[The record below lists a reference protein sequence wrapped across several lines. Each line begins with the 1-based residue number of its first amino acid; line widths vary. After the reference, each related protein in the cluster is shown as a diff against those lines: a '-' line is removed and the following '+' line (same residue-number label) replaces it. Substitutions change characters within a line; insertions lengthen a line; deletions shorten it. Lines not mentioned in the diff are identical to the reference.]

1 MNRCSNLINKG
12 LVLQPQFQNKKRGK
26 GNGLNRVSTYCKL
39 EVVADAQHNQTRLSE
54 AAPTDPATM
63 DVAVP

>member
-12 LVLQPQFQNKKRGK
+12 LVQEPQIQKKREK
-26 GNGLNRVSTYCKL
+26 GNGLNRVSTYCKM